1 MIVERKVVLIVCPVG
16 RATSVFLK
24 SSYEKLFNQ
33 YLEKI
38 DICSIKDLDYI
49 DLKNYDC
56 IFSIID
62 IHKKYCVPI
71 YKVNAF

>member
-1 MIVERKVVLIVCPVG
+1 MIVERKRVLIVCPVG

-56 IFSIID
+56 ILNYRYSQ
-62 IHKKYCVPI
+62 
-71 YKVNAF
+71 KVLCSDL